1 MILTTT
7 KEFLQEHFFDKFE
20 LLKDN
25 ALESLEEL
33 NDFKPKWDFPNDEI
47 TKKLKALMGTAKETA
62 PEEKIKRNKEIE
74 KIKQEKGEKG
84 VDRFLSEKTGLNI

>member
-1 MILTTT
+1 
-7 KEFLQEHFFDKFE
+7 
-20 LLKDN
+20 
-25 ALESLEEL
+25 
-33 NDFKPKWDFPNDEI
+33 
-47 TKKLKALMGTAKETA
+47 MGTAKETA